1 MDLYTKNALKCSE
14 VTTRSYSTSFSSGIV
29 LLNKKYR
36 DAIFAIYGYVRF
48 ADEIVDTF
56 HNHNKSA
63 LLHNF
68 REVTFEAIR
77 KGMSTNP
84 ILHSFQYV
92 VNRFGIDSELIEAFL
107 QSMEMDLSKKTFTRQ
122 EYQQYIYGSAEVIGL
137 MCMKVFY
144 EGDAAEYERLKRP
157 ARKLGE
163 AFQKVNFLRDMKA
176 DWEERGR
183 VYFPGVD
190 YEKFSVS
197 DKKAIEAEILDDL
210 ANAYKG
216 IKLLKKEVQLGV
228 FVAYR
233 YYLHLYKIISQ
244 SPVQDLL
251 NNRLR
256 VDNRKKLLLLAASF
270 LQFKAGRI

>member
-1 MDLYTKNALKCSE
+1 
-14 VTTRSYSTSFSSGIV
+14 
-29 LLNKKYR
+29 
-36 DAIFAIYGYVRF
+36 VRF

-56 HNHNKSA
+56 HNHNKSS

-68 REVTFEAIR
+68 REETFEAIR

-92 VNRFGIDSELIEAFL
+92 VNRFDIDSELIEAFL
-107 QSMEMDLSKKTFTRQ
+107 KSMEMDLSKKTFTRQ

-144 EGDAAEYERLKRP
+144 EGDAAQYERLKQP

-163 AFQKVNFLRDMKA
+163 AFQKVNFLRDIKA

-190 YEKFSVS
+190 YEKISLS
-197 DKKAIEAEILDDL
+197 DKKAIEAEIVDDL
-210 ANAYKG
+210 ANAYMG

-233 YYLHLYKIISQ
+233 YYLHLFKIISQ
-244 SPVQDLL
+244 SPMQDLL